1 MRLPV
6 APATATAR
14 LWLAAVASAA
24 VIGGA
29 YLLESHGRTWA
40 AAGLVAAGVAAGAAR
55 FLASSRAD
63 RRYARVLE
71 HEVATQTRSLV
82 DSLAA
87 TADAERHL
95 RMVMD
100 AVPDAIAVLDRDGRV
115 IDLNESAKRLLAAPP
130 NAGAGRRSEEHT
142 SELQSR
148 GHLVCRLLLEKKKST
163 YDTFRQR
170 IMDVGLTLYA

>member
-55 FLASSRAD
+55 FLATSRAH
-63 RRYARVLE
+63 RRYAKVRE
-71 HEVATQTRSLV
+71 QEVATQTRSLG
-82 DSLAA
+82 DSRAA
-87 TADAERHL
+87 TAGAERHL
-95 RMVMD
+95 RLVQD
-100 AVPDAIAVLDRDGRV
+100 ALPDAISVLASHGLVKDR
-115 IDLNESAKRLLAAPP
+115 N
-130 NAGAGRRSEEHT
+130 
-142 SELQSR
+142 
-148 GHLVCRLLLEKKKST
+148 
-163 YDTFRQR
+163 
-170 IMDVGLTLYA
+170 

>member
-29 YLLESHGRTWA
+29 YLLESHGHSWA

-63 RRYARVLE
+63 RRYAKVLE

-87 TADAERHL
+87 TADQYRT
-95 RMVMD
+95 RSRCW
-100 AVPDAIAVLDRDGRV
+100 IGT
-115 IDLNESAKRLLAAPP
+115 AA
-130 NAGAGRRSEEHT
+130 S
-142 SELQSR
+142 S
-148 GHLVCRLLLEKKKST
+148 
-163 YDTFRQR
+163 
-170 IMDVGLTLYA
+170 I

>member
-29 YLLESHGRTWA
+29 YLLESHGHSWA

-71 HEVATQTRSLV
+71 HEVATQTRSL
-82 DSLAA
+82 
-87 TADAERHL
+87 
-95 RMVMD
+95 
-100 AVPDAIAVLDRDGRV
+100 
-115 IDLNESAKRLLAAPP
+115 
-130 NAGAGRRSEEHT
+130 RSEERRVGK
-142 SELQSR
+142 E
-148 GHLVCRLLLEKKKST
+148 CRARWSPYTEN
-163 YDTFRQR
+163 RNQEQ
-170 IMDVGLTLYA
+170 

>member
-55 FLASSRAD
+55 FLAASRAE
-63 RRYARVLE
+63 RRYAQVLE
-71 HEVATQTRSLV
+71 HEVATQTRCLAA
-82 DSLAA
+82 SLAG
-87 TADAERHL
+87 TAHAERHL
-95 RMVMD
+95 RPAM
-100 AVPDAIAVLDRDGRV
+100 
-115 IDLNESAKRLLAAPP
+115 
-130 NAGAGRRSEEHT
+130 AG
-142 SELQSR
+142 
-148 GHLVCRLLLEKKKST
+148 
-163 YDTFRQR
+163 
-170 IMDVGLTLYA
+170 

>member
-63 RRYARVLE
+63 RRYAQVLE
-71 HEVATQTRSLV
+71 HAVATQPRSLV
-82 DSLAA
+82 DSVCGAG
-87 TADAERHL
+87 DAEPHL
-95 RMVMD
+95 R
-100 AVPDAIAVLDRDGRV
+100 LGTDRV
-115 IDLNESAKRLLAAPP
+115 
-130 NAGAGRRSEEHT
+130 T
-142 SELQSR
+142 
-148 GHLVCRLLLEKKKST
+148 
-163 YDTFRQR
+163 
-170 IMDVGLTLYA
+170 